1 MDRSGSPPLSTSHWQ
16 AAQRASLWRRV
27 LCFRAKNRHQDQ
39 IKLKTSY
46 WRRDRRHR
54 RGGCHRPFGRRLVG
68 RRHRRPNR
76 GRWHSPPA
84 ASASAMRRHRCHCH
98 HRRSVVVVPWVVF
111 IRGVVEGERECFT
124 CAGRGANKRPCGRV
138 SLPRQRRRNPA
149 TAAQWPIERAR
160 ARTRGASPRGA
171 PRPRRASRHR
181 TSTKGWV
188 GGRGG
193 RDRARHGDLA
203 RRRRCRVF
211 VVPAA
216 PRATRDSATE
226 HPPPPP
232 VVTDV
237 AAAAAAILARGVLV
251 VAVAVAVMST

>member
-1 MDRSGSPPLSTSHWQ
+1 MDSSGSPPLSTSHWQ

-84 ASASAMRRHRCHCH
+84 ASASAMRRHRCHYH
-98 HRRSVVVVPWVVF
+98 HRRSVVVVSWVVF
-111 IRGVVEGERECFT
+111 IRGVVEGERECFM

-138 SLPRQRRRNPA
+138 PIAATTPPQSRHRRPMA
-149 TAAQWPIERAR
+149 DRAR
-160 ARTRGASPRGA
+160 ARAHTWSEPARRATTAPRVAPPHFDEGLGWGARGARSSA
-171 PRPRRASRHR
+171 PR
-181 TSTKGWV
+181 
-188 GGRGG
+188 
-193 RDRARHGDLA
+193 
-203 RRRRCRVF
+203 
-211 VVPAA
+211 
-216 PRATRDSATE
+216 
-226 HPPPPP
+226 
-232 VVTDV
+232 
-237 AAAAAAILARGVLV
+237 
-251 VAVAVAVMST
+251 

>member
-84 ASASAMRRHRCHCH
+84 ASASAMRRHRCHYH
-98 HRRSVVVVPWVVF
+98 HRRSVVVVSWVVF

-138 SLPRQRRRNPA
+138 SIAATTPPQSRRRRA
-149 TAAQWPIERAR
+149 HARAR
-160 ARTRGASPRGA
+160 APSP
-171 PRPRRASRHR
+171 
-181 TSTKGWV
+181 
-188 GGRGG
+188 
-193 RDRARHGDLA
+193 DLA
-203 RRRRCRVF
+203 RCHRQRDRVSTNGWDG
-211 VVPAA
+211 
-216 PRATRDSATE
+216 RARGGVANLESSVSS
-226 HPPPPP
+226 PPPP
-232 VVTDV
+232 
-237 AAAAAAILARGVLV
+237 L
-251 VAVAVAVMST
+251 